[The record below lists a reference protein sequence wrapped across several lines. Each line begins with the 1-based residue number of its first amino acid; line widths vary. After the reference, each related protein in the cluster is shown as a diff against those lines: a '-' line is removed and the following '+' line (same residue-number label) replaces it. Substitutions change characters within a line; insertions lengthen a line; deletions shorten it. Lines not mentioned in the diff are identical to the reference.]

1 MVSLISVAFAA
12 AAAGLVL
19 AGLALKSM
27 RRLAAGPA
35 STLRKLVVW
44 PFAACVLLLGL
55 VMLASAVRAL
65 LPGSWDAKTYW
76 GGLFLACVVLT
87 AGMVLR
93 IVSRTARTVV
103 APQALEESTAAP
115 FHPGLSGSAAPAGA
129 LPYPSIEA
137 GLAAFRAR
145 RMASA
150 KAQSV
155 FVLLFAVPLSL
166 YCALAH
172 GWVGGAMALLAT
184 LLIINQ
190 CYASVGSVS
199 EAEYRTLPGSTDAA
213 GRHRCVHCG
222 RRGIFRRGAY
232 ASNATWSDCSSCRT
246 HLFVE

>member
-1 MVSLISVAFAA
+1 MSSLTIVAFSA

-35 STLRKLVVW
+35 STLRKLVAW

-55 VMLASAVRAL
+55 VMLATAVQAL
-65 LPGSWDAKTYW
+65 LPGSWDGTAYW
-76 GGLFLACVVLT
+76 GGLVLACVALT
-87 AGMVLR
+87 AGMVQWT
-93 IVSRTARTVV
+93 VSRTARTV
-103 APQALEESTAAP
+103 APPQAPAERGAA
-115 FHPGLSGSAAPAGA
+115 FVHAGLSASAAPAGA
-129 LPYPSIEA
+129 LPYPSVEA

-155 FVLLFAVPLSL
+155 FVLLFAVPLAL
-166 YCALAH
+166 YCALVH

>member
-1 MVSLISVAFAA
+1 MSSLIIVALAA
-12 AAAGLVL
+12 MAAGLVL
-19 AGLALKSM
+19 AALALKSM

-35 STLRKLVVW
+35 STLRKLVAW

-55 VMLASAVRAL
+55 VMLATAARTL
-65 LPGSWDAKTYW
+65 LPGSWDGTAYW
-76 GGLFLACVVLT
+76 GGPVLCCVALT
-87 AGMVLR
+87 AGAALW
-93 IVSRTARTVV
+93 IASRTARTV
-103 APQALEESTAAP
+103 APSPAP
-115 FHPGLSGSAAPAGA
+115 EQGSAALLRPGQPGSPAPATA
-129 LPYPSIEA
+129 LPYPSVEA

-155 FVLLFAVPLSL
+155 FVLLFAVPLAL
-166 YCALAH
+166 YCAVAE
-172 GWVGGAMALLAT
+172 GWVPCAISLLVT

>member
-1 MVSLISVAFAA
+1 MSSLIIVALAA
-12 AAAGLVL
+12 MAAGLVL
-19 AGLALKSM
+19 AALGLKSM

-35 STLRKLVVW
+35 STLRKVVAW

-55 VMLASAVRAL
+55 VMLATAARTL
-65 LPGSWDAKTYW
+65 LPGSWDGTAYW
-76 GGLFLACVVLT
+76 GGLVLCCVALT
-87 AGMVLR
+87 AGAALW
-93 IVSRTARTVV
+93 IASRTART
-103 APQALEESTAAP
+103 AAP
-115 FHPGLSGSAAPAGA
+115 AQGSAAPLRPGQPGSPAPAAA
-129 LPYPSIEA
+129 LPYPSVEA

-155 FVLLFAVPLSL
+155 FILLFAVPLAL
-166 YCALAH
+166 YCAVAE
-172 GWVGGAMALLAT
+172 GWVPCAISLLVT
-184 LLIINQ
+184 LLLINQ
-190 CYASVGSVS
+190 CYDGVGSVS
-199 EAEYRTLPGSTDAA
+199 EAEYRSLPGSTDAA

>member
-1 MVSLISVAFAA
+1 MSSLIIVALAA
-12 AAAGLVL
+12 MAAGLVL
-19 AGLALKSM
+19 AALGLKSM

-35 STLRKLVVW
+35 STLRKLVAW

-55 VMLASAVRAL
+55 VMLATAARTL
-65 LPGSWDAKTYW
+65 LPGSWDGTAYW
-76 GGLFLACVVLT
+76 GGLVLCCVALT
-87 AGMVLR
+87 AGAALW
-93 IVSRTARTVV
+93 IASRTART
-103 APQALEESTAAP
+103 AAP
-115 FHPGLSGSAAPAGA
+115 AQGSAAPLRPGQPGSPVPAAA
-129 LPYPSIEA
+129 LPYPSVEA

-155 FVLLFAVPLSL
+155 FILLFAVPLAL
-166 YCALAH
+166 YCAVAE
-172 GWVGGAMALLAT
+172 GWVPCAISLLVT
-184 LLIINQ
+184 LLLINQ

-199 EAEYRTLPGSTDAA
+199 EAEYRSLPGSTDAA